1 MQQPT
6 GAIATMTVC
15 NGKILFPASCEKITL
30 FRHAILLPKIEL
42 PDTFR
47 SSIAQSAS
55 LLAHIHDQIQHQTG
69 YNVPG
74 LPVLR

>member
-6 GAIATMTVC
+6 GVIAMMTVC
-15 NGKILFPASCEKITL
+15 NEETISPDSCEKFIL

-42 PDTFR
+42 PTTFR
-47 SSIAQSAS
+47 SSIGQSAS
-55 LLAHIHDQIQHQTG
+55 LLAHIHDQFQHRAG

-74 LPVLR
+74 LPVL